1 MAARNRA
8 IVFEMTSL
16 TPRSIE
22 EAREALTSAL
32 KRQCLVEV
40 YAGDEEWFSV
50 GTINAVDET
59 HFRLNALD
67 RAGQPDGI
75 EVRALAEVSGVETET
90 DYLTRRIA
98 RLKDLYG
105 TTPRNNPQRLAGSDS
120 NLVRDALALSI
131 EDGTVVTIWTDSGD
145 IQYTGVVAKLSD
157 NAGTILDL
165 DEYGDADR
173 EVAFRIAD
181 IRALDFGGEHQRII
195 QHLRGWRPSRS

>member
-1 MAARNRA
+1 
-8 IVFEMTSL
+8 MTSVV
-16 TPRSIE
+16 PQSIE
-22 EAREALTSAL
+22 DTRKALANAL

-40 YAGDEEWFSV
+40 YSGDEDRFSV
-50 GTINAVDET
+50 GTVDAIDET
-59 HFRLNALD
+59 HFRLNTLD
-67 RAGQPDGI
+67 HAGQPDGI
-75 EVRALAEVSGVETET
+75 EVRALADVSRIETET
-90 DYLTRRIA
+90 EYLTRRIA

-120 NLVRDALALSI
+120 NLLRDALALSI

-145 IQYTGVVAKLSD
+145 IQYTGVVAKLSN

-173 EVAFRIAD
+173 EVAFRIAA
-181 IRALDFGGEHQRII
+181 IRALDFGGEDQRII

>member
-1 MAARNRA
+1 MSSVA
-8 IVFEMTSL
+8 
-16 TPRSIE
+16 PRSIE
-22 EAREALTSAL
+22 EAREALTNAL
-32 KRQCLVEV
+32 KQQRLVEV
-40 YAGDEEWFSV
+40 YADDEDRFSV
-50 GTINAVDET
+50 GTVAALDAT

-67 RAGQPDGI
+67 PAGQPDGI
-75 EVRALAEVSGVETET
+75 EVRALADVSRVETET

-120 NLVRDALALSI
+120 NLLRDALALSI
-131 EDGTVVTIWTDSGD
+131 EDGTVVTIWTDGGD
-145 IQYTGVVAKLSD
+145 IQYTGVVAKLSN

-173 EVAFRIAD
+173 EVAFRIAA
-181 IRALDFGGEHQRII
+181 IRALDFGGEDQRII